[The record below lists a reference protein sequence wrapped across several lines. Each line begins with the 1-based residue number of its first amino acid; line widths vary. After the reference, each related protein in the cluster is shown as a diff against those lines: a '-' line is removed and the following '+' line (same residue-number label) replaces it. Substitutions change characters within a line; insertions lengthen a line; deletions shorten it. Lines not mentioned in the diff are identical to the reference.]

1 MDPVWIVAVVVA
13 LALLAAGLWILARS
27 EPEGWE
33 AERAIPDPQ
42 APSRTG
48 DDLSVEPSGE
58 LGEPGAGEPRAVE
71 PGESSAAEPSVPTR
85 KAISER
91 SPDAEEGTTLGEGA
105 TRGARPAALLSTELD
120 VTMDLPATEEEE
132 PTGPVPL
139 ILVSAVGRTDQG
151 RRRKH
156 NEDAFAVDAERGL
169 FAIADGMGGYAAG
182 EVASQ
187 MAIDTLLQAYRT
199 GDFGGAPIEGLPRRG
214 DELVRAIQTA
224 NAAILNQAR
233 GNEAQTGMGTTI
245 VTARFSPN
253 RQRVYIAHVGDSRV
267 YRIRDH
273 QLTQLTADHTLGAAG
288 VTGPSAAKLS
298 RAVGV
303 FDEVEVDLNVD
314 EPKIGDYYLLC
325 SDGLFKMVSEND
337 IQRLIE
343 GEKDLEATANRL
355 VDEANARG
363 GKDNVSVIVVR
374 VDDPQPLLSRASN

>member
-13 LALLAAGLWILARS
+13 VALLALGLWILARS
-27 EPEGWE
+27 EPDELEGQRGGLDVVRPE
-33 AERAIPDPQ
+33 GLVSARAAAQ
-42 APSRTG
+42 APERG
-48 DDLSVEPSGE
+48 PNDD
-58 LGEPGAGEPRAVE
+58 
-71 PGESSAAEPSVPTR
+71 
-85 KAISER
+85 
-91 SPDAEEGTTLGEGA
+91 DGTTLGEGA
-105 TRGARPAALLSTELD
+105 APAARPASFVAAELD
-120 VTMDLPATEEEE
+120 VEIDEPATEEEE

-156 NEDAFAVDAERGL
+156 NEDAFAVDSDRGL

-187 MAIDTLLQAYRT
+187 LAIDILVRAYRDQ
-199 GDFGGAPIEGLPRRG
+199 DFGGTPIEGLPRRG
-214 DELVRAIQTA
+214 DELVRAVQTA
-224 NAAILNQAR
+224 NGAILHQAR
-233 GNEAQTGMGTTI
+233 SNEAQSGMGTTI
-245 VTARFSPN
+245 VAARFSPN

-273 QLTQLTADHTLGAAG
+273 QLSQLTTDHTLGAAG

-303 FDEVEVDLNVD
+303 FDEVEVDLTVD
-314 EPKIGDYYLLC
+314 EPRVGDYYLLC
-325 SDGLFKMVSEND
+325 SDGLFKMVPEND
-337 IQRLIE
+337 IQRLVE
-343 GEKDLEATANRL
+343 GEKDLDATAARL

-374 VDDPQPLLSRASN
+374 VDAPPL

>member
-13 LALLAAGLWILARS
+13 LGLVALGLWILARS
-27 EPEGWE
+27 EPRAEEAAASRSDRAPADRAPTSAAPEGARVQSIPPPADADGNLLGGSTLGDHLE
-33 AERAIPDPQ
+33 PAKAAGTLLSAEH
-42 APSRTG
+42 
-48 DDLSVEPSGE
+48 DLSTTSTDLDIDLDEPN
-58 LGEPGAGEPRAVE
+58 
-71 PGESSAAEPSVPTR
+71 
-85 KAISER
+85 
-91 SPDAEEGTTLGEGA
+91 PD
-105 TRGARPAALLSTELD
+105 D
-120 VTMDLPATEEEE
+120 DE

-156 NEDAFAVDAERGL
+156 NEDAFALAEDHGV

-182 EVASQ
+182 EVASK
-187 MAIDTLLQAYRT
+187 MAIDTITNAYANQ
-199 GDFGGAPIEGLPRRG
+199 DFGGTPIAGLPRRG

-233 GNEAQTGMGTTI
+233 ANEAQAGMGTT
-245 VTARFSPN
+245 VVAARFSPN

-273 QLTQLTADHTLGAAG
+273 QLSQMTVDHTLGAAG

-314 EPKIGDYYLLC
+314 EPRVGDYYLLC
-325 SDGLFKMVSEND
+325 SDGLFKMVPEND

-343 GEKDLEATANRL
+343 GEKDLDATANRL

-374 VDDPQPLLSRASN
+374 VDAPSLR

>member
-13 LALLAAGLWILARS
+13 LGLVALGLWILARS
-27 EPEGWE
+27 EPRAEEADASRSEGE
-33 AERAIPDPQ
+33 VASLGTMTDSVSIAPRSIPPPVDPEGNLVGG
-42 APSRTG
+42 STLG
-48 DDLSVEPSGE
+48 DDLAPATTQAT
-58 LGEPGAGEPRAVE
+58 L
-71 PGESSAAEPSVPTR
+71 SS
-85 KAISER
+85 
-91 SPDAEEGTTLGEGA
+91 
-105 TRGARPAALLSTELD
+105 ELD
-120 VTMDLPATEEEE
+120 IDLGSPHMEEPNPDDEE

-156 NEDAFAVDAERGL
+156 NEDAFALAEDHGV

-182 EVASQ
+182 EVASK
-187 MAIDTLLQAYRT
+187 MAIDTITSAYAKQ
-199 GDFGGAPIEGLPRRG
+199 DFGGTPIPGLPRRG

-233 GNEAQTGMGTTI
+233 ANEAQAGMGTT
-245 VTARFSPN
+245 VVAARFSPN

-273 QLTQLTADHTLGAAG
+273 QLHQMTADHTLGAAG

-314 EPKIGDYYLLC
+314 EPRVGDYYLLC
-325 SDGLFKMVSEND
+325 SDGLFKMVPEND

-343 GEKDLEATANRL
+343 GEKDLDVTANRL

-374 VDDPQPLLSRASN
+374 VDSPSLRS

>member
-13 LALLAAGLWILARS
+13 LGLVALGLWILARS
-27 EPEGWE
+27 EPRAEE
-33 AERAIPDPQ
+33 AALTRPERASYPEPGGSDDAASGPRQPRASGASIPPPVD
-42 APSRTG
+42 AEG
-48 DDLSVEPSGE
+48 NIVGGSV
-58 LGEPGAGEPRAVE
+58 LGEDLEPA
-71 PGESSAAEPSVPTR
+71 
-85 KAISER
+85 KA
-91 SPDAEEGTTLGEGA
+91 PA
-105 TRGARPAALLSTELD
+105 TLLSTELD
-120 VTMDLPATEEEE
+120 IAIDDEPHPEDDEE

-156 NEDAFAVDAERGL
+156 NEDAFALAEDHGV

-182 EVASQ
+182 EVASK
-187 MAIDTLLQAYRT
+187 MAIDTITNAYAKQ
-199 GDFGGAPIEGLPRRG
+199 DFGGTPIPGLPRRG

-233 GNEAQTGMGTTI
+233 ANEAQAGMGTT
-245 VTARFSPN
+245 VVAARFSPN

-273 QLTQLTADHTLGAAG
+273 QLSQMTADHTLGAAG

-314 EPKIGDYYLLC
+314 EPKVGDYYLLC
-325 SDGLFKMVSEND
+325 SDGLFKMVPEND

-343 GEKDLEATANRL
+343 GETDLDATANRL

-374 VDDPQPLLSRASN
+374 VDAPSLR

>member
-1 MDPVWIVAVVVA
+1 VVAV
-13 LALLAAGLWILARS
+13 ALLAIGLWILARS
-27 EPEGWE
+27 EPGEAALDEGPVDE
-33 AERAIPDPQ
+33 GAQ
-42 APSRTG
+42 
-48 DDLSVEPSGE
+48 
-58 LGEPGAGEPRAVE
+58 PGAIAADPPIAYARAAPQSLPPPE
-71 PGESSAAEPSVPTR
+71 
-85 KAISER
+85 
-91 SPDAEEGTTLGEGA
+91 DDGTTMGEGA
-105 TRGARPAALLSTELD
+105 A
-120 VTMDLPATEEEE
+120 PATRQASLSSEMSADLEVDLDEPGTDEEE

-156 NEDAFAVDAERGL
+156 NEDAFAVDGDRGL

-187 MAIDTLLQAYRT
+187 MAIDTLVGAYREQ
-199 GDFGGAPIEGLPRRG
+199 DFGGSPIPGLPRRG

-224 NAAILNQAR
+224 NQAILSQAR
-233 GNEAQTGMGTTI
+233 ANEAQAGMGTTI
-245 VTARFSPN
+245 VAARFSPN

-273 QLTQLTADHTLGAAG
+273 QLHQLTADHTLGAAG

-314 EPKIGDYYLLC
+314 EPRVGDYYLLC
-325 SDGLFKMVSEND
+325 SDGLFKMVPEND
-337 IQRLIE
+337 IQRLVE
-343 GEKDLEATANRL
+343 GEKDLSVTANRL

-374 VDDPQPLLSRASN
+374 VDEPQLRA